1 MFSEELTT
9 YLYSYNMPQK
19 EEETKSIT
27 KKEYKVEMPIINILQ
42 KAYLTSPVN
51 LHHEQK

>member
-19 EEETKSIT
+19 EEEKEII
-27 KKEYKVEMPIINILQ
+27 KKENKVEMPIMNILQ
-42 KAYLTSPVN
+42 KAYLTVPIN
-51 LHHEQK
+51 LHHER

>member
-19 EEETKSIT
+19 EEI
-27 KKEYKVEMPIINILQ
+27 KEPEKEENKVKLPIVNILQ
-42 KAYLTSPVN
+42 KACLTVPIN
-51 LHHEQK
+51 LHHER

>member
-19 EEETKSIT
+19 EEKKLE
-27 KKEYKVEMPIINILQ
+27 KKEYKVEMPIVNILQ
-42 KAYLTSPVN
+42 KAYLTAPIN
-51 LHHEQK
+51 LHHEP

>member
-19 EEETKSIT
+19 E
-27 KKEYKVEMPIINILQ
+27 KKEPGKKKNDVEVPIVNILK
-42 KAYLTSPVN
+42 KAYVTAPVN
-51 LHHEQK
+51 FHHEMR

>member
-19 EEETKSIT
+19 EEKKPE
-27 KKEYKVEMPIINILQ
+27 KKENKVEMPIVNILQ
-42 KAYLTSPVN
+42 KAYLTVPIK
-51 LHHEQK
+51 LHHEQ